1 MRRRIL
7 RRAGV
12 TATSADKAWAVGT
25 YSHGGTSKTLIAGW
39 DGANWTK
46 VPSPSPGGGAGE
58 SALTGVDAGGPCS
71 AWPVGYYDTATVPRP
86 DAGAS
91 LGLRPRADPANNV
104 PRPID
109 ANIAVVAAGGS
120 AA

>member
-1 MRRRIL
+1 VAGRLL
-7 RRAGV
+7 RHR
-12 TATSADKAWAVGT
+12 
-25 YSHGGTSKTLIAGW
+25 
-39 DGANWTK
+39 DG
-46 VPSPSPGGGAGE
+46 
-58 SALTGVDAGGPCS
+58 
-71 AWPVGYYDTATVPRP
+71 PRP